1 MSPVI
6 EKFLRYVAY
15 DTQSKD
21 EQPRIPSTE
30 KQRILADVLAE
41 ELKAMGAE
49 NVSVSQESYVYAAIV
64 AT

>member
-41 ELKAMGAE
+41 ELKLL
-49 NVSVSQESYVYAAIV
+49 
-64 AT
+64 